1 MAQNDTSLQI
11 INSMTEQKLDSLKNS
26 EGKVPELANQL
37 IMTYDDK
44 SKVETDSL
52 KITIRWY

>member
-1 MAQNDTSLQI
+1 MAQNDTSLQV

-44 SKVETDSL
+44 SKVETNSL
-52 KITIRWY
+52 KITMRWY

>member
-1 MAQNDTSLQI
+1 MAQNDTNLQV

-52 KITIRWY
+52 KITMRWY

>member
-1 MAQNDTSLQI
+1 MAQNDTSLQV

-52 KITIRWY
+52 KITMRWY

>member
-44 SKVETDSL
+44 SKIETDSL
-52 KITIRWY
+52 KITMRWY